1 MSSGA
6 FRLASCRSVAITI
19 VLLVRYFRSRSVDLC
34 LGWLCSL
41 ARSARWL
48 CKCHPA
54 RDSLGDV
61 HVHHSRRANLVRLW
75 LGDATARDRFSL
87 DFSLSVARWSP
98 ISEMPAAAA
107 GDLAFSLAR
116 FSHHDRCRFDK
127 VAWRSLLARSD
138 LPVLSLRNAAHPE
151 SDELVSAFRAALV
164 PQN

>member
-48 CKCHPA
+48 CQCHPA

-61 HVHHSRRANLVRLW
+61 HVHRSRRANLVRLW
-75 LGDATARDRFSL
+75 LGDTTARDRVPFDL
-87 DFSLSVARWSP
+87 SLSVARWSSIP
-98 ISEMPAAAA
+98 EMSSATA
-107 GDLAFSLAR
+107 GHLAFSVAR
-116 FSHHDRCRFDK
+116 FSHYDWC
-127 VAWRSLLARSD
+127 RSD
-138 LPVLSLRNAAHPE
+138 QTAR
-151 SDELVSAFRAALV
+151 
-164 PQN
+164 